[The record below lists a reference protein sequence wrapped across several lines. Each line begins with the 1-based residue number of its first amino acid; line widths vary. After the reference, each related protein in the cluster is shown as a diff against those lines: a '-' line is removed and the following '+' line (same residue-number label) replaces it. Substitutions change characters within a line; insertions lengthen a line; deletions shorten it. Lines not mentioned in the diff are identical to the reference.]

1 MSRKSTPDIMG
12 NLMEGTTASTAVEQE
27 VLPSIK
33 QESIKTINKENS
45 LNSLNKAKIND
56 YLANPKTIQQESIK
70 TTNKVVSKA
79 VKEKTTFN
87 LSLSTLTYLED
98 AWMKLRRKLK
108 GEVRITK
115 TLIVEKAIEM
125 ALADFESKSELSEL
139 YNKLKNSNKIAKEWL

>member
-12 NLMEGTTASTAVEQE
+12 NLMEETTASTAAEQE
-27 VLPSIK
+27 VLPSAK
-33 QESIKTINKENS
+33 QESIKTINK
-45 LNSLNKAKIND
+45 A
-56 YLANPKTIQQESIK
+56 
-70 TTNKVVSKA
+70 VSKA